1 MPKPDG
7 CLRQPGEKT
16 VWQTENDLRAR
27 IQELNSGAENPF
39 GRLVDTIT
47 ETDGSAE
54 SIRPLVNQL
63 AHGVRR
69 AVNGMIGRSQATT
82 SEPASTGRVK

>member
-1 MPKPDG
+1 M
-7 CLRQPGEKT
+7 
-16 VWQTENDLRAR
+16 WQTENELRAR
-27 IQELNSGAENPF
+27 IKELNSGSENPC

-54 SIRPLVNQL
+54 SIEPLVNQL
-63 AHGVRR
+63 IHGVRR
-69 AVNGMIGRSQATT
+69 AVHGMIGRSRVTT